1 MWCTRWYLPLVL
13 LPLPIAPPYFLVL
26 FLLSTTLHARP
37 CFYCIMLLSAM
48 FMASCYWPPISLD
61 TPLSKPWSD
70 SITTFGEALLSRV
83 PDLPADLIPA
93 AMPIA
98 DRCWCELSMG
108 FFEPFNST
116 RWEWSSVEKLKT
128 ELEQRW
134 TDRGMN
140 NSQSAT
146 ETLDL
151 EDNSAVKSNATSGF
165 SVLSSTAG
173 TFSAVQRKLGL
184 SNGLDIAANST
195 ATSTVDVPPD
205 TPPPMTYSLR
215 AAENEA
221 NAEPGSFFKQY
232 DLRPYGFDM
241 IVDFSWPRSP

>member
-1 MWCTRWYLPLVL
+1 
-13 LPLPIAPPYFLVL
+13 
-26 FLLSTTLHARP
+26 
-37 CFYCIMLLSAM
+37 MLLTAM
-48 FMASCYWPPISLD
+48 FMASCYWPPVSID
-61 TPLSKPWSD
+61 TPLGKPWSD
-70 SITTFGEALLSRV
+70 NITTFGEALLSRV

-93 AMPIA
+93 AIPVV

-134 TDRGMN
+134 ADRGT
-140 NSQSAT
+140 NSSLSAT
-146 ETLDL
+146 ETAEW
-151 EDNSAVKSNATSGF
+151 EDGLVVKSNAASGF
-165 SVLSSTAG
+165 SVLSSAAS

-184 SNGLDIAANST
+184 SNVPNLAANST
-195 ATSTVDVPPD
+195 ATSTIDVPPN

-215 AAENEA
+215 AAEDDV
-221 NAEPGSFFKQY
+221 NADLGSFFKQY

-241 IVDFSWPRSP
+241 IVDLSWPRSP